1 MTDDRVPLTM
11 ISRHGKQARF
21 AAVLE
26 PVSDTQPPP
35 TVTSVRI
42 MERDGAVRIEVRQ
55 GSETDTLLLDDRD
68 KVQLLRND
76 KLLLKNISKC
86 TNNLM

>member
-1 MTDDRVPLTM
+1 
-11 ISRHGKQARF
+11 
-21 AAVLE
+21 
-26 PVSDTQPPP
+26 
-35 TVTSVRI
+35 